1 MKCHLPAVLR
11 CSHIHKYGEESYNI
25 EIFILIEFQLSHK
38 TVLKLGKVEGGLVV
52 F

>member
-38 TVLKLGKVEGGLVV
+38 TVKTWEGRGFVV